1 MAVPLY
7 TERCSAYQEGRVRGE
22 AEQNR
27 DGLGPRGGM
36 DRPVRADARR
46 NIETL
51 LEAAMKVFAVSG
63 VDAPAREIAEKA
75 GVGVGTL
82 YRHFPKRSDLIVAV
96 FRNEVDACA
105 DAAPI
110 LAAEHEPGDALN
122 RWLQCYLDF
131 IAAKRGLSAA
141 LHSGNPAFELLRSI
155 SKKSFYRRSEASWRP
170 RRRRATFEP
179 TSIRQNCCW
188 LSHASARRTIRAA
201 LPRIPAHGRAAGRRL
216 TLQGRYPL
224 SPVSSTI
231 WLPLKPPAE
240 ISTRHLFARTW
251 IACDIFSLPD
261 KGDPRRKLFGGID
274 LRHLSMESRGKG
286 FFIWICCNPL
296 KSPGLAKRNPR
307 KFKQFSLDLFGFT
320 GFYLAGDD
328 GLL

>member
-1 MAVPLY
+1 M
-7 TERCSAYQEGRVRGE
+7 RGE

-27 DGLGPRGGM
+27 DRLGPRGGM

-141 LHSGNPAFELLRSI
+141 LHSGNPAFESLPIYFQEKLRPALRGLLEAA
-155 SKKSFYRRSEASWRP
+155 SKAGNV
-170 RRRRATFEP
+170 RADIDPAELLLAVARLCVPNDQGGITEQSLRMVALLVDGLHYKVP
-179 TSIRQNCCW
+179 TPQPS
-188 LSHASARRTIRAA
+188 
-201 LPRIPAHGRAAGRRL
+201 
-216 TLQGRYPL
+216 
-224 SPVSSTI
+224 SSTV
-231 WLPLKPPAE
+231 
-240 ISTRHLFARTW
+240 
-251 IACDIFSLPD
+251 
-261 KGDPRRKLFGGID
+261 
-274 LRHLSMESRGKG
+274 
-286 FFIWICCNPL
+286 
-296 KSPGLAKRNPR
+296 
-307 KFKQFSLDLFGFT
+307 
-320 GFYLAGDD
+320 
-328 GLL
+328 